1 MKTTIFGVAS
11 VIFGAILMIP
21 LLVKPSPVFAR
32 PTGLQSQIRVT
43 KPTALQARHS
53 MAGSFAAFMVAIALL
68 GPPLTGQSIPTLMKL
83 RHDILMMDREFER
96 ASMRIAPPF
105 IRTATLVQEDLRHAG
120 STRSKTQLRE
130 ATL

>member
-1 MKTTIFGVAS
+1 VAS

-21 LLVKPSPVFAR
+21 LLVYPSPVFAR

-43 KPTALQARHS
+43 SPTALQARHS
-53 MAGSFAAFMVAIALL
+53 MAGAFAAFVVAIALL

-83 RHDILMMDREFER
+83 RHDILTMDREFER
-96 ASMRIAPPF
+96 STIRINPPF
-105 IRTATLVQEDLRHAG
+105 SRNARLVLEDLRRPG

-130 ATL
+130 AML